1 MAAFGT
7 FAAPQLLAFV
17 FAPNPAPDPAPVL
30 NSTLDLNSTL
40 ATILNSTLPSAH
52 NSSLVPDL
60 NSTLATAHNSSL
72 ATSLNSTLAP
82 FLNSTLPS
90 ARNSSVTPTH
100 NSSLAPDLNSTLTS
114 VHNSS
119 LATSPIYAFVLEHS
133 FKITGVGT
141 VLLVYAIFE
150 SYKTYKV
157 ICQNLHLLI
166 LCCPLL

>member
-1 MAAFGT
+1 MKKHVFVLKCVTFSRLRSQTVLAKPSTTFAILKKPFFLWLAAFGT
-7 FAAPQLLAFV
+7 FAAPQLLASV
-17 FAPNPAPDPAPVL
+17 FASYPAPDPAPFL
-30 NSTLDLNSTL
+30 NSTLD
-40 ATILNSTLPSAH
+40 
-52 NSSLVPDL
+52 
-60 NSTLATAHNSSL
+60 
-72 ATSLNSTLAP
+72 LNSTLAP

-90 ARNSSVTPTH
+90 AH

-119 LATSPIYAFVLEHS
+119 LATSPIYAFVFEHS

-150 SYKTYKV
+150 SYKAYQV

-166 LCCPLL
+166 IFVVNDENRQRTK